1 MHSEFK
7 FIVIK
12 VIQMVA
18 ALINEEAVF
27 ILGQTILKPRMR
39 KIPKEGVGTVNKSP
53 WEKSFNEDWQ
63 IIRLNWNLFECKSP
77 LTAGKGS
84 SSPPSFGQEWS
95 KRTVKQPAQLFLVWD
110 EAQRKESRCG
120 N

>member
-1 MHSEFK
+1 
-7 FIVIK
+7 
-12 VIQMVA
+12 MVA

-95 KRTVKQPAQLFLVWD
+95 KRNCKTARSAVSGLGRGAEKGIAMWEL
-110 EAQRKESRCG
+110 SI
-120 N
+120 